1 MIYVDHA
8 GEPAPTP
15 PGYSLEI
22 YDLIGLTLVMAGSA
36 LGVLGNGLGGFAQE
50 FFAAAR
56 LKRDRQNKK
65 AEAEAIRQMIEGDS

>member
-8 GEPAPTP
+8 GEQVPTP
-15 PGYSLEI
+15 PGYSLEA
-22 YDLIGLTLVMAGSA
+22 YDLIGLTLTTAAGV
-36 LGVLGNGLGGFAQE
+36 LGTLGNGLNGFAQE

-56 LKRDRQNKK
+56 LKRDRQDKK